1 MIVWNGKDEL
11 GGVIK
16 NENGRGMVGWR
27 WCGMLEISSK
37 AITVSVYQS
46 RQLWI
51 MEEGWNG

>member
-1 MIVWNGKDEL
+1 MIVWNGKDGL
-11 GGVIK
+11 AGVIK
-16 NENGRGMVGWR
+16 NVNERGMVGWY